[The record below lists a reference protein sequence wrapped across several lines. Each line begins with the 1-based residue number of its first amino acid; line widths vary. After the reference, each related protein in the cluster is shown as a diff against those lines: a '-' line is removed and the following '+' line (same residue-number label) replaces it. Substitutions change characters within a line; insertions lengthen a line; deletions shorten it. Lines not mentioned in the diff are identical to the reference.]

1 MILIDKKLLVETL
14 KDRYAIATEDNE
26 TVADVVSDILSII
39 SLFPEVDTMDVC
51 LATVQGMMGAIK
63 GLTRGDLDG

>member
-63 GLTRGDLDG
+63 AMARGDLDA